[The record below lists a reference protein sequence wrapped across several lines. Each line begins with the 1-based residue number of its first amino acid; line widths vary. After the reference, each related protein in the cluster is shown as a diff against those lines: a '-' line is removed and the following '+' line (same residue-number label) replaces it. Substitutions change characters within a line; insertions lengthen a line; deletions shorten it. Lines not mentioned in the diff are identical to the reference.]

1 MKCGLQRQGEDGGQ
15 EDKLLTTLRQ
25 PISPETLQTGS
36 VKDPVLI
43 TLP

>member
-1 MKCGLQRQGEDGGQ
+1 MIEGYKDKGRMGGQ
-15 EDKLLTTLRQ
+15 EDKLLTTLQR
-25 PISPETLQTGS
+25 PISPETLQTRS